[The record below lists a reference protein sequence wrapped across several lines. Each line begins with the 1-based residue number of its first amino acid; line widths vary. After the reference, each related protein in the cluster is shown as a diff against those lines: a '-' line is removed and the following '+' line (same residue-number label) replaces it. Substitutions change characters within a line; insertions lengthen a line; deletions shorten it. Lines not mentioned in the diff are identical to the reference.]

1 MAIQGVVLAKCSF
14 CEGRRGEIY
23 LDAVAFERWCA
34 RIEDVDDPRNLGKV
48 PGQKIVMYDRDDPNA
63 GPCQHLIMLALNLT
77 SDTVENHG
85 LRPRAAV
92 DYDLVSP
99 AAKEADPEDTIIGNM
114 WQEAPLLD
122 DAEVERAD
130 TPNRVLDI
138 GVEWSKLGNAGNSYP
153 RYHVGG
159 NVAFAADVR
168 RFIEELKAHD
178 DAMSEAWRRSSQNPA
193 NAS

>member
-1 MAIQGVVLAKCSF
+1 MTFQWPPSFDRIPDAAWAKQPV
-14 CEGRRGEIY
+14 E
-23 LDAVAFERWCA
+23 A
-34 RIEDVDDPRNLGKV
+34 
-48 PGQKIVMYDRDDPNA
+48 
-63 GPCQHLIMLALNLT
+63 LALNY
-77 SDTVENHG
+77 DTVENHG

-122 DAEVERAD
+122 DAEDDRAN
-130 TPNRVLDI
+130 TSNRILDV
-138 GVEWSKLGNAGNSYP
+138 GVEWSNLGNAGNSYP
-153 RYHVGG
+153 RFQVSG

-168 RFIEELKAHD
+168 RFIEELRAHD